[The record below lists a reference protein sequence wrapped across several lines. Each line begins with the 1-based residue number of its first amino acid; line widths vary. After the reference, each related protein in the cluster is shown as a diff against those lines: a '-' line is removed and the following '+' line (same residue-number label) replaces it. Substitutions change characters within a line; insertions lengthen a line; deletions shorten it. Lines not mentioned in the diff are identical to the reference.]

1 MEPIDSGAYLQE
13 AALALAV
20 QHCQHRPEITSK
32 TVLEIA
38 EYFLKWLR
46 RTDI

>member
-1 MEPIDSGAYLQE
+1 MEPIDSGSYLQE

-20 QHCQHRPEITSK
+20 QHCQHRPGDSRY
-32 TVLEIA
+32 VLDVA
-38 EYFLKWLR
+38 EVFLNWLR